1 MRRYLVLTIAL
12 VLASLANIQ
21 PASAMTTAWAPGVF
35 SSPVYSL
42 PIQVVDG
49 VRSTLIGERRRI
61 WIQALSSALD
71 RWGLPFEL
79 TRRPE
84 SEQSFVATPTSISTL
99 SNAPLIIAGKIV
111 IVRLHS
117 ELAYDSAGWVQAS
130 SGGFCLLTPWRAWWM
145 QGGTREIAGVAAHEL
160 GHALGFGH
168 GGSGVMSGGDRP
180 NDAERAL
187 AAAYYLP

>member
-1 MRRYLVLTIAL
+1 MRRYPIIAITL
-12 VLASLANIQ
+12 ALASLANIQ
-21 PASAMTTAWAPGVF
+21 PASAVTTVWAPGVF
-35 SSPVYSL
+35 SSPAYAL
-42 PIQVVDG
+42 PIQIVDG

-61 WIQALSSALD
+61 WTEALNSALG

-84 SEQSFVATPTSISTL
+84 AEQAFVATPTSISTL
-99 SNAPLIIAGKIV
+99 SNVPLIVPGKIV
-111 IVRLHS
+111 VVRLHS
-117 ELAYDSAGWVQAS
+117 DLAYDSAGWVQAS
-130 SGGFCLLTPWRAWWM
+130 GGGFCLLTPWRAWWM
-145 QGGTREIAGVAAHEL
+145 QGGKREIAGVAAHEI

>member
-1 MRRYLVLTIAL
+1 
-12 VLASLANIQ
+12 
-21 PASAMTTAWAPGVF
+21 MTLAWAPGGGI
-35 SSPVYSL
+35 SPVYPK
-42 PIQVVDG
+42 PIPIVDG
-49 VRSTLIGERRRI
+49 VRSTLIGERRRR
-61 WIQALSSALD
+61 WSEALNQALT
-71 RWGLPFEL
+71 RWMLPFTL
-79 TRRPE
+79 SYRPE
-84 SEQSFVATPTSISTL
+84 SAQAFVATPTSISTL
-99 SNAPLIIAGKIV
+99 SNAPLIIPGKIA

-117 ELAYDSAGWVQAS
+117 DIAYDSAGWVQAS

-145 QGGTREIAGVAAHEL
+145 QGGTREIAGVVAHEV